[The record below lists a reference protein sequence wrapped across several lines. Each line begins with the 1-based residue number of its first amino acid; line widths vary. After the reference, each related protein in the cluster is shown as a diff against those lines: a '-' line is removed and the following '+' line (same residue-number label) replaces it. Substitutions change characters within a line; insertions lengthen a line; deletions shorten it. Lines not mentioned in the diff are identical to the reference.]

1 MRLLFL
7 LLITTLMLLAEE
19 TISLNAKTP
28 TDDTPIKLVH
38 WQNALKEIQPDSNA
52 LATPLIKAVQT
63 TLTFETPFNKTPK
76 IMEVE
81 GQKVIV
87 LKNAKLDSKKTM
99 DFKEA
104 SLNALEMFSYQND
117 IYLLSKKAKAE
128 LEIQASNSKDK
139 KQLRFLFLPK
149 GFHLAPLPSLKEKSQ
164 HANLAS
170 QDEKERAKNP
180 SNALE
185 LKPPLD
191 LSHAYKVLAVIAV
204 LLLILYVIKKKIVP
218 TQGSFSAKDFKLEVS
233 VLGRVGAN
241 HKIISI
247 ETNKERYLVLLSDKY
262 SLLLDKI
269 SPKTSKEELIKEAEN
284 NIKNSK
290 LGNLYAGKF

>member
-1 MRLLFL
+1 MKALFL
-7 LLITTLMLLAEE
+7 LLSAVLMLLAEE
-19 TISLNAKTP
+19 KIPLN
-28 TDDTPIKLVH
+28 DDAPIKLVH
-38 WQNALKEIQPDSNA
+38 WQNALKEVQPDSNA
-52 LATPLIKAVQT
+52 PATPPIKAVQT

-87 LKNAKLDSKKTM
+87 LKNAQLDSKKMM

-117 IYLLSKKAKAE
+117 IYLLSKKAKVE

-149 GFHLAPLPSLKEKSQ
+149 GFHLAPPPSLKEKSQ
-164 HANLAS
+164 HANLAN

-180 SNALE
+180 SNTLE

-191 LSHAYKVLAVIAV
+191 LSHAYKALAVIAT
-204 LLLILYVIKKKIVP
+204 LLLILYIIKKKIVP
-218 TQGSFSAKDFKLEVS
+218 TQRSFSAKDFKLEVS

-262 SLLLDKI
+262 GLLLDKI

>member
-7 LLITTLMLLAEE
+7 LLSATLMLLAEE
-19 TISLNAKTP
+19 KIPLN
-28 TDDTPIKLVH
+28 DDAPIKLVH
-38 WQNALKEIQPDSNA
+38 WQNALKEVQPDSNA
-52 LATPLIKAVQT
+52 QATPPIKAVQT

-87 LKNAKLDSKKTM
+87 LKNVQLDSKKMM

-117 IYLLSKKAKAE
+117 IYLLSKKAKME

-139 KQLRFLFLPK
+139 KRLRFLFLPK
-149 GFHLAPLPSLKEKSQ
+149 GFHLAPPPSLKEQSQ

-170 QDEKERAKNP
+170 QDGKEQPQSPLNT
-180 SNALE
+180 LE

-191 LSHAYKVLAVIAV
+191 LSHAYKALAVIAA
-204 LLLILYVIKKKIVP
+204 LLLILYIIKKKIVP
-218 TQGSFSAKDFKLEVS
+218 TQGSFSAKDFKLEIS

-262 SLLLDKI
+262 GLLLDKI

>member
-1 MRLLFL
+1 MKALFL
-7 LLITTLMLLAEE
+7 LLSAVLMLLAEE
-19 TISLNAKTP
+19 KIPLN
-28 TDDTPIKLVH
+28 DDAPIKLVH
-38 WQNALKEIQPDSNA
+38 WQNALKEVQPDSNA
-52 LATPLIKAVQT
+52 PATPPIKAVQT

-87 LKNAKLDSKKTM
+87 LKNAQLDSKKTM

-117 IYLLSKKAKAE
+117 IYLLSKKATTE

-139 KQLRFLFLPK
+139 KRLRFLFLLK

-164 HANLAS
+164 QTNLAQKDTNEQPQS
-170 QDEKERAKNP
+170 PLNT
-180 SNALE
+180 LE

-191 LSHAYKVLAVIAV
+191 LSHAYKALAVIAA
-204 LLLILYVIKKKIVP
+204 LLLILYIIKKKIVP
-218 TQGSFSAKDFKLEVS
+218 TQRSFSAKDFKLEVS

-262 SLLLDKI
+262 GLLLDKI

>member
-7 LLITTLMLLAEE
+7 LLSVAFMLLAEE
-19 TISLNAKTP
+19 KIPLN
-28 TDDTPIKLVH
+28 DDAPIKLVH
-38 WQNALKEIQPDSNA
+38 WQNTLKEVQPNSNA
-52 LATPLIKAVQT
+52 LTTPPIKAVQT

-117 IYLLSKKAKAE
+117 IYLLSKKATTE

-139 KQLRFLFLPK
+139 KRLRFLFLPK
-149 GFHLAPLPSLKEKSQ
+149 GFHLAPSHEEKSQ

-170 QDEKERAKNP
+170 QDEKEQPQSPLNT
-180 SNALE
+180 LE

-191 LSHAYKVLAVIAV
+191 LSHAYKALAVIVA
-204 LLLILYVIKKKIVP
+204 LLLILYIIKKKIVP
-218 TQGSFSAKDFKLEVS
+218 TQGSFSTKDFKLEIS

-262 SLLLDKI
+262 GLLLDKI

-290 LGNLYAGKF
+290 LGNLYARKF

>member
-7 LLITTLMLLAEE
+7 LLSATLMLLAEE
-19 TISLNAKTP
+19 KIPLN
-28 TDDTPIKLVH
+28 DDAPIKLVH
-38 WQNALKEIQPDSNA
+38 WQNVLKEVQPDSNA
-52 LATPLIKAVQT
+52 LTTPPIKAVQT

-87 LKNAKLDSKKTM
+87 LKNAKLDSKKMM

-117 IYLLSKKAKAE
+117 IYLLSKKATTE

-139 KQLRFLFLPK
+139 KRLRFLFLPK
-149 GFHLAPLPSLKEKSQ
+149 GFHLAPPPSLKEQSQ
-164 HANLAS
+164 QTNLAQKDTNEQPQS
-170 QDEKERAKNP
+170 P
-180 SNALE
+180 LNALE

-191 LSHAYKVLAVIAV
+191 LSHAYKGLAVIAV

-218 TQGSFSAKDFKLEVS
+218 TQRSFSTKDFKLEVS

-262 SLLLDKI
+262 GLLLDKI

>member
-1 MRLLFL
+1 MKALFL
-7 LLITTLMLLAEE
+7 LLSTVLMLLAEE
-19 TISLNAKTP
+19 KIPLN
-28 TDDTPIKLVH
+28 DDAPIKLVH

-52 LATPLIKAVQT
+52 LATPPIKAVQT

-87 LKNAKLDSKKTM
+87 LKNAQLDSKKMM

-104 SLNALEMFSYQND
+104 SLNVLEMFSYQND
-117 IYLLSKKAKAE
+117 IYLLSKKAKVE

-139 KQLRFLFLPK
+139 KRIRFLFLPK
-149 GFHLAPLPSLKEKSQ
+149 GFHLAPPPSLKEKSQ

-170 QDEKERAKNP
+170 QDEKERAKSP

-191 LSHAYKVLAVIAV
+191 LSHAYKALAVIAA
-204 LLLILYVIKKKIVP
+204 LLLILYIIKKKIVP
-218 TQGSFSAKDFKLEVS
+218 TQGSFSTKDFKLEIS

-262 SLLLDKI
+262 GLLLDKI

>member
-7 LLITTLMLLAEE
+7 LLSATLMLLAEE
-19 TISLNAKTP
+19 TTSLNAKTP
-28 TDDTPIKLVH
+28 TDDAPIKLVH
-38 WQNALKEIQPDSNA
+38 WQNALKEVQPDSNA
-52 LATPLIKAVQT
+52 LTTPPIKAVQT

-87 LKNAKLDSKKTM
+87 LKNAQLDSKKTM

-170 QDEKERAKNP
+170 QDEKEQPQSPLNT
-180 SNALE
+180 LE

-191 LSHAYKVLAVIAV
+191 LSHAYKALAVIAA

-218 TQGSFSAKDFKLEVS
+218 TQRSFSAKDFKLEVS

-262 SLLLDKI
+262 GLLLDKI

>member
-7 LLITTLMLLAEE
+7 ILSATLMLLADEK
-19 TISLNAKTP
+19 IPLN
-28 TDDTPIKLVH
+28 DDAPIKLTH
-38 WQNALKEIQPDSNA
+38 WQNVLKEVQPDEN
-52 LATPLIKAVQT
+52 TKMPPIKAVQT

-117 IYLLSKKAKAE
+117 IYLLSKKAKD
-128 LEIQASNSKDK
+128 LEVQASSSKDK
-139 KQLRFLFLPK
+139 KQIRFLFLPK
-149 GFHLAPLPSLKEKSQ
+149 GFHLAPPPSLKENSQ
-164 HANLAS
+164 QTNLAQKDANEQS
-170 QDEKERAKNP
+170 Q
-180 SNALE
+180 SSLNALE

-191 LSHAYKVLAVIAV
+191 LSHAYKALAVIAV
-204 LLLILYVIKKKIVP
+204 LLLILYIIKKKIVP
-218 TQGSFSAKDFKLEVS
+218 TQGSFSAKDFKLEIS
-233 VLGRVGAN
+233 VLGRVDAR

-247 ETNKERYLVLLSDKY
+247 ETHKERYLVLLSDKY
-262 SLLLDKI
+262 GLLLDKI
-269 SPKTSKEELIKEAEN
+269 SPKTSKEELIKETEN

-290 LGNLYAGKF
+290 LGNLYARKF

>member
-7 LLITTLMLLAEE
+7 LLSATLMLLAEE
-19 TISLNAKTP
+19 KIPLN
-28 TDDTPIKLVH
+28 DDAPIKLVH
-38 WQNALKEIQPDSNA
+38 WQNALKEVQPDSNA
-52 LATPLIKAVQT
+52 PATPPIKAVQT

-87 LKNAKLDSKKTM
+87 LKNAQLDSKKTM

-117 IYLLSKKAKAE
+117 IYLLSKKAKME

-149 GFHLAPLPSLKEKSQ
+149 GFHLAPPPSLKEQSQ
-164 HANLAS
+164 QTNLAQKDTNEQPQS
-170 QDEKERAKNP
+170 PLNT
-180 SNALE
+180 LE

-191 LSHAYKVLAVIAV
+191 LSHAYKALAVIAT
-204 LLLILYVIKKKIVP
+204 LLLILYIIKKKIVP

-233 VLGRVGAN
+233 VLGRVDAN

-262 SLLLDKI
+262 GLLLDKI

>member
-7 LLITTLMLLAEE
+7 LLSATFMLLAEE
-19 TISLNAKTP
+19 KIPLN
-28 TDDTPIKLVH
+28 DDAPIKLVH
-38 WQNALKEIQPDSNA
+38 WQNALKEVQPDSNDS
-52 LATPLIKAVQT
+52 ATPPIKAVQT

-117 IYLLSKKAKAE
+117 IYLLSKKAKVE

-139 KQLRFLFLPK
+139 KQIRFLFLPK
-149 GFHLAPLPSLKEKSQ
+149 GFHLAPSHEEKHQ

-170 QDEKERAKNP
+170 QDEKERVKSPLNT
-180 SNALE
+180 LE

-191 LSHAYKVLAVIAV
+191 LSHAYKALAVIVA
-204 LLLILYVIKKKIVP
+204 LLLILYIIKKKIVP
-218 TQGSFSAKDFKLEVS
+218 AQGSFSAKDFKLEIS
-233 VLGRVGAN
+233 VLGRVDAN

-262 SLLLDKI
+262 GLLLDKI

>member
-7 LLITTLMLLAEE
+7 LLSTTLMLLAEE
-19 TISLNAKTP
+19 KIPLN
-28 TDDTPIKLVH
+28 DDAPIKLVH

-52 LATPLIKAVQT
+52 SATPPIKAVQT

-87 LKNAKLDSKKTM
+87 LKNAQLDSKKMM

-117 IYLLSKKAKAE
+117 IYLLSKKATTE

-139 KQLRFLFLPK
+139 KRLRFLFLPK
-149 GFHLAPLPSLKEKSQ
+149 DFHLAPPPSLKEQSQ

-180 SNALE
+180 LNTLE

-191 LSHAYKVLAVIAV
+191 LSHAYKALAVIAA
-204 LLLILYVIKKKIVP
+204 LLLILYIIKKKIVP

-262 SLLLDKI
+262 GLLLDKI
-269 SPKTSKEELIKEAEN
+269 SPKISKEELIKEAEN

-290 LGNLYAGKF
+290 LGNLYDGKF

>member
-7 LLITTLMLLAEE
+7 LLSATFMLLAEE
-19 TISLNAKTP
+19 KIPLS
-28 TDDTPIKLVH
+28 DDAPIKLVH
-38 WQNALKEIQPDSNA
+38 WQNALKEVQPDSNTST
-52 LATPLIKAVQT
+52 TPPIKAVQT

-117 IYLLSKKAKAE
+117 IYLLSKKAKVE

-149 GFHLAPLPSLKEKSQ
+149 GFHLAPSHEEKSQ
-164 HANLAS
+164 HANLIS
-170 QDEKERAKNP
+170 QDEKERAKSPLNT
-180 SNALE
+180 LE

-191 LSHAYKVLAVIAV
+191 LSHAYKALAVIAA
-204 LLLILYVIKKKIVP
+204 LLLILYIIKKKIVP
-218 TQGSFSAKDFKLEVS
+218 AQGSFSTKDFKLEIS
-233 VLGRVGAN
+233 VLCRIDAN

-262 SLLLDKI
+262 GLLLDKI

>member
-7 LLITTLMLLAEE
+7 LLSATLMLLAEE
-19 TISLNAKTP
+19 KIPLN
-28 TDDTPIKLVH
+28 DDAPIKLVH
-38 WQNALKEIQPDSNA
+38 WQNALKEVQPDSNA
-52 LATPLIKAVQT
+52 SATPPIKAVQT

-87 LKNAKLDSKKTM
+87 LKNAKLDSKKMM

-117 IYLLSKKAKAE
+117 IYLLSKKAKVE

-149 GFHLAPLPSLKEKSQ
+149 GFHLAPPPGLKEKSQ

-170 QDEKERAKNP
+170 QDEKEQP
-180 SNALE
+180 QSLSNTLE

-191 LSHAYKVLAVIAV
+191 LSHAYKALAVIAA

-218 TQGSFSAKDFKLEVS
+218 TQRSFSAKDFKLEVS
-233 VLGRVGAN
+233 VLGRVDAN

-262 SLLLDKI
+262 GLLLDKI

>member
-7 LLITTLMLLAEE
+7 LLSATLMLLAEE
-19 TISLNAKTP
+19 KIPLN
-28 TDDTPIKLVH
+28 DDAPIKLVH

-52 LATPLIKAVQT
+52 SAIPPIKAVQT

-81 GQKVIV
+81 GQKMIV

-117 IYLLSKKAKAE
+117 IYLLSKKAKME

-149 GFHLAPLPSLKEKSQ
+149 GFHLAPPPSLKEQSQ

-170 QDEKERAKNP
+170 QDGKERAKSPLNT
-180 SNALE
+180 LE

-191 LSHAYKVLAVIAV
+191 LSHAYKALAVIAA
-204 LLLILYVIKKKIVP
+204 LLLILYIIKKKIVP
-218 TQGSFSAKDFKLEVS
+218 TQGSFSAKDFKLEIS

-247 ETNKERYLVLLSDKY
+247 EINKERYLVLLSDKY
-262 SLLLDKI
+262 GLLLDKI
-269 SPKTSKEELIKEAEN
+269 SPKISKEELIKEAEN

>member
-7 LLITTLMLLAEE
+7 LLSVAFMLLAEE

-28 TDDTPIKLVH
+28 TDDAPIKLMH
-38 WQNALKEIQPDSNA
+38 WQNALKEVQPDSNA
-52 LATPLIKAVQT
+52 SATPPIKAVQT

-117 IYLLSKKAKAE
+117 IYLLSKKATTE

-149 GFHLAPLPSLKEKSQ
+149 GFHLAPPPSLKEQSQ

-170 QDEKERAKNP
+170 QDGKERAKSSLNT
-180 SNALE
+180 LE

-191 LSHAYKVLAVIAV
+191 LSHAYKALAVIVA
-204 LLLILYVIKKKIVP
+204 LLLILYIIKKKIVP

-262 SLLLDKI
+262 GLLLDKI

>member
-1 MRLLFL
+1 
-7 LLITTLMLLAEE
+7 MLLAEE
-19 TISLNAKTP
+19 KIPLN
-28 TDDTPIKLVH
+28 DDVPIKLMH
-38 WQNALKEIQPDSNA
+38 WQNTLKEVQPDSNA
-52 LATPLIKAVQT
+52 LATPPIKAVQT

-87 LKNAKLDSKKTM
+87 LKNAKLDSKKMM

-117 IYLLSKKAKAE
+117 IYLLSKKATTE

-149 GFHLAPLPSLKEKSQ
+149 GFHLAPPPNLKEKSQ
-164 HANLAS
+164 QTNLAQKDTNEQPQS
-170 QDEKERAKNP
+170 PLNT
-180 SNALE
+180 LE

-191 LSHAYKVLAVIAV
+191 LSHAYKALAVIAT

-233 VLGRVGAN
+233 VLGRIDAN

-262 SLLLDKI
+262 GLLLDKI

>member
-7 LLITTLMLLAEE
+7 LLSATLMLLAEE
-19 TISLNAKTP
+19 KIPLN
-28 TDDTPIKLVH
+28 DDAPIKLVH

-52 LATPLIKAVQT
+52 LTTPPIKAVQT

-87 LKNAKLDSKKTM
+87 LKNAKLDSKKMM

-117 IYLLSKKAKAE
+117 IYLLSKKAKVE

-149 GFHLAPLPSLKEKSQ
+149 GFHLAPPPSLKEQSQ
-164 HANLAS
+164 QTNLAQKDTNEQPQS
-170 QDEKERAKNP
+170 PLNT
-180 SNALE
+180 LE

-191 LSHAYKVLAVIAV
+191 LSHAYKALAVIAA
-204 LLLILYVIKKKIVP
+204 LLLILYIIKKKIVP
-218 TQGSFSAKDFKLEVS
+218 TQGSFSAKDFKLEIS

-262 SLLLDKI
+262 GLLLDKI

>member
-7 LLITTLMLLAEE
+7 LLSAVLMLLAEE
-19 TISLNAKTP
+19 KIPLN
-28 TDDTPIKLVH
+28 DDAPIKLVH
-38 WQNALKEIQPDSNA
+38 WQNTLKEVQPNSNA
-52 LATPLIKAVQT
+52 LTTPPIKAVQT

-117 IYLLSKKAKAE
+117 IYLLSKKATTE

-139 KQLRFLFLPK
+139 KRLRFLFLPK
-149 GFHLAPLPSLKEKSQ
+149 GFHLAPPPSLKEKSQ
-164 HANLAS
+164 QTNLAQKDTNEQPQS
-170 QDEKERAKNP
+170 PLNT
-180 SNALE
+180 LE

-191 LSHAYKVLAVIAV
+191 LSHAYKALAVIAT
-204 LLLILYVIKKKIVP
+204 LLLILYIIKKKIVP

-262 SLLLDKI
+262 GLLLDKI

>member
-7 LLITTLMLLAEE
+7 LLSAALMLLAEE
-19 TISLNAKTP
+19 KIPLN
-28 TDDTPIKLVH
+28 DDAPIKLVH

-52 LATPLIKAVQT
+52 LTTPPIKAVQT

-76 IMEVE
+76 IMEVG

-87 LKNAKLDSKKTM
+87 LKNAKLDSKKMM

-117 IYLLSKKAKAE
+117 IYLLSKKATTE

-139 KQLRFLFLPK
+139 KRIRFLFLPR
-149 GFHLAPLPSLKEKSQ
+149 GFHLAPPPNLKEKSQ
-164 HANLAS
+164 QTNLTQKDTNEQPQS
-170 QDEKERAKNP
+170 P
-180 SNALE
+180 LNALE

-191 LSHAYKVLAVIAV
+191 LSHAYKGLAVIVA
-204 LLLILYVIKKKIVP
+204 LLLILYIIKKKIVP

-233 VLGRVGAN
+233 VLGRVDAN

-262 SLLLDKI
+262 GLLLDKI

-290 LGNLYAGKF
+290 LGNLYDGKF

>member
-7 LLITTLMLLAEE
+7 LLSAAFMLLAEE
-19 TISLNAKTP
+19 KIPLN
-28 TDDTPIKLVH
+28 DDAPIKLAH

-52 LATPLIKAVQT
+52 SATPPIKAVQT

-117 IYLLSKKAKAE
+117 IYLLSKKAKME

-139 KQLRFLFLPK
+139 KRLRFLFLPK
-149 GFHLAPLPSLKEKSQ
+149 GFHLAPSHEEQSQ
-164 HANLAS
+164 HANLVS
-170 QDEKERAKNP
+170 QDKKERAKSP
-180 SNALE
+180 LNALE
-185 LKPPLD
+185 LKPPLN
-191 LSHAYKVLAVIAV
+191 LSHAYKALAVIAA
-204 LLLILYVIKKKIVP
+204 LLLILYIIKKKIVP
-218 TQGSFSAKDFKLEVS
+218 TQGSFSAKDFKLEIS

-262 SLLLDKI
+262 GLLLDKI

>member
-7 LLITTLMLLAEE
+7 LLSATLMLLAEE
-19 TISLNAKTP
+19 KIPLN
-28 TDDTPIKLVH
+28 DDAPIKLVH

-52 LATPLIKAVQT
+52 LATPPIKAVQT

-87 LKNAKLDSKKTM
+87 LKNVQLDSKKMM

-117 IYLLSKKAKAE
+117 IYLLSKKAKVE

-149 GFHLAPLPSLKEKSQ
+149 GFHLAPPPSLKEKSQ

-191 LSHAYKVLAVIAV
+191 LSHAYKALAVIAT
-204 LLLILYVIKKKIVP
+204 LLLILYIIKKKIVP
-218 TQGSFSAKDFKLEVS
+218 TQGSFSTKDFKLEIS

-262 SLLLDKI
+262 GLLLDKI

>member
-7 LLITTLMLLAEE
+7 LLSATLMLLAEE
-19 TISLNAKTP
+19 KIPLN
-28 TDDTPIKLVH
+28 DDAPIKLVH
-38 WQNALKEIQPDSNA
+38 WQNALKEVQPDSNA
-52 LATPLIKAVQT
+52 PATPPIKAVQT

-87 LKNAKLDSKKTM
+87 LKNAKLDSKKMM

-117 IYLLSKKAKAE
+117 IYLLSKKAKVE

-149 GFHLAPLPSLKEKSQ
+149 GFHLAPPPNLKEKSQ
-164 HANLAS
+164 QTNLAQKDTNEQPQS
-170 QDEKERAKNP
+170 PLNT
-180 SNALE
+180 LE

-191 LSHAYKVLAVIAV
+191 LSHAYKALAVIAT
-204 LLLILYVIKKKIVP
+204 LLLILYIIKKKIVP

-262 SLLLDKI
+262 GLLLDKI

>member
-7 LLITTLMLLAEE
+7 LLSATLMLLAEE
-19 TISLNAKTP
+19 KIPLN
-28 TDDTPIKLVH
+28 DDAPIKLVH

-52 LATPLIKAVQT
+52 LATPPIKAVQT

-87 LKNAKLDSKKTM
+87 LKNVQLDSKKMM

-128 LEIQASNSKDK
+128 AELEIQASNSKDK

-149 GFHLAPLPSLKEKSQ
+149 GFHLAPPPSLKEKSQ
-164 HANLAS
+164 QTNLAQKDTNEQPQS
-170 QDEKERAKNP
+170 PLNT
-180 SNALE
+180 LE

-191 LSHAYKVLAVIAV
+191 LSHAYKALAVIVA

-218 TQGSFSAKDFKLEVS
+218 TQRSFSTKDFKLEVS

-262 SLLLDKI
+262 GLLLDKI

>member
-7 LLITTLMLLAEE
+7 LLSATLMLLAEE
-19 TISLNAKTP
+19 KIPLS
-28 TDDTPIKLVH
+28 DDAPIKLVH
-38 WQNALKEIQPDSNA
+38 WQNALKEVQPDSNA
-52 LATPLIKAVQT
+52 PATPPIKAVQT

-81 GQKVIV
+81 GQKVIIF
-87 LKNAKLDSKKTM
+87 KNAQLDSKKTM

-117 IYLLSKKAKAE
+117 IYLLSKKAKAG
-128 LEIQASNSKDK
+128 LEIQASSSKDK

-149 GFHLAPLPSLKEKSQ
+149 GFHLAPPPSLKEKSQ

-170 QDEKERAKNP
+170 QDEKEQPQSP

-191 LSHAYKVLAVIAV
+191 LSHAYKGLAVIAV

-218 TQGSFSAKDFKLEVS
+218 TPGSFLKKDLKLDIS
-233 VLGRVGAN
+233 VLGRIDAN

-262 SLLLDKI
+262 GLLLDKI

-284 NIKNSK
+284 KIKNSK

>member
-1 MRLLFL
+1 MKALFL
-7 LLITTLMLLAEE
+7 LLSAVLMLLAEE
-19 TISLNAKTP
+19 KIPLN
-28 TDDTPIKLVH
+28 DDAPIKLVH
-38 WQNALKEIQPDSNA
+38 WQNALKEVQPDSNA
-52 LATPLIKAVQT
+52 SATPPIKAVQT

-87 LKNAKLDSKKTM
+87 LKNAKLDSKKMM

-117 IYLLSKKAKAE
+117 IYLLSKKAKVE

-149 GFHLAPLPSLKEKSQ
+149 GFHLAPPPNLKEKSQ
-164 HANLAS
+164 QTNLAQKDTNEQPQS
-170 QDEKERAKNP
+170 PLDT
-180 SNALE
+180 LE

-191 LSHAYKVLAVIAV
+191 LSHAYKALAVIAT
-204 LLLILYVIKKKIVP
+204 LLLILYIIKKKIVP
-218 TQGSFSAKDFKLEVS
+218 TQRSFSAKDFKLEVS

-262 SLLLDKI
+262 GLLLDKI

>member
-1 MRLLFL
+1 MKALFL
-7 LLITTLMLLAEE
+7 LLSAVLMLLAEE
-19 TISLNAKTP
+19 KIPLN
-28 TDDTPIKLVH
+28 DDAPIKLAH

-52 LATPLIKAVQT
+52 LATPPIKAVQT

-117 IYLLSKKAKAE
+117 IYLLSKKATTE
-128 LEIQASNSKDK
+128 LEIQASSSKDK

-149 GFHLAPLPSLKEKSQ
+149 GFHLAPPPSLKEQSQ
-164 HANLAS
+164 QTNLTQKDTNEQPQS
-170 QDEKERAKNP
+170 P
-180 SNALE
+180 LNALE

-191 LSHAYKVLAVIAV
+191 LSHAYKGLAVIVA

-218 TQGSFSAKDFKLEVS
+218 TQRSFSTKDFKLEVS
-233 VLGRVGAN
+233 VLGRVDAN

-262 SLLLDKI
+262 GLLLDKI

-284 NIKNSK
+284 KIKNSK

>member
-7 LLITTLMLLAEE
+7 LLSAVLMLLAEE
-19 TISLNAKTP
+19 KIPLN
-28 TDDTPIKLVH
+28 DDAPIKLVH

-52 LATPLIKAVQT
+52 LATPPIKAVQT

-117 IYLLSKKAKAE
+117 IYLLSKKAKVE

-139 KQLRFLFLPK
+139 KRLRFLFLPK
-149 GFHLAPLPSLKEKSQ
+149 GFHLAPPPSLKEKSQ
-164 HANLAS
+164 QTNLAQKDTNEQPQS
-170 QDEKERAKNP
+170 PLNT
-180 SNALE
+180 LE

-191 LSHAYKVLAVIAV
+191 LSHAYKALAVIVA
-204 LLLILYVIKKKIVP
+204 LLLILYVIKKKLFP
-218 TQGSFSAKDFKLEVS
+218 
-233 VLGRVGAN
+233 
-241 HKIISI
+241 HKGLFLQKI
-247 ETNKERYLVLLSDKY
+247 LS
-262 SLLLDKI
+262 
-269 SPKTSKEELIKEAEN
+269 
-284 NIKNSK
+284 
-290 LGNLYAGKF
+290 

>member
-7 LLITTLMLLAEE
+7 LLSATFMLLAEE
-19 TISLNAKTP
+19 KIPLN
-28 TDDTPIKLVH
+28 DDAPIKLVH
-38 WQNALKEIQPDSNA
+38 WQNALKEVQPDSNDS
-52 LATPLIKAVQT
+52 ATPPIKAVQT

-81 GQKVIV
+81 RQKVIV

-117 IYLLSKKAKAE
+117 IYLLSKKAKVE

-139 KQLRFLFLPK
+139 KRLRFLFLPK
-149 GFHLAPLPSLKEKSQ
+149 GFHLAPSHEEKSQ
-164 HANLAS
+164 HANLIS
-170 QDEKERAKNP
+170 QDEKEQAKNP
-180 SNALE
+180 LNTLE

-191 LSHAYKVLAVIAV
+191 LSHAYKALAVIAA
-204 LLLILYVIKKKIVP
+204 LLLILYIIKKKIVP
-218 TQGSFSAKDFKLEVS
+218 AQGSFSAKDFKLEIS
-233 VLGRVGAN
+233 VLGRVDAN

-262 SLLLDKI
+262 GLLLDKI

>member
-1 MRLLFL
+1 
-7 LLITTLMLLAEE
+7 MLLAEE
-19 TISLNAKTP
+19 KIPLN
-28 TDDTPIKLVH
+28 DDAPIKLVH
-38 WQNALKEIQPDSNA
+38 WQNALKEVQPDSNA
-52 LATPLIKAVQT
+52 LTTPPIKAVQT

-87 LKNAKLDSKKTM
+87 LKNAQLDSKKMM

-117 IYLLSKKAKAE
+117 IYLLSKKATTE

-139 KQLRFLFLPK
+139 KRLRFLFLPK
-149 GFHLAPLPSLKEKSQ
+149 GFHLAPPPSLKEQSQ

-170 QDEKERAKNP
+170 QNGKERAKSPLNT
-180 SNALE
+180 LE

-191 LSHAYKVLAVIAV
+191 LSHAYKALAVIAT
-204 LLLILYVIKKKIVP
+204 LLLILYIIKKKIVP
-218 TQGSFSAKDFKLEVS
+218 TQGSFSAKDFKLEIS

-262 SLLLDKI
+262 GLLLDKI

>member
-7 LLITTLMLLAEE
+7 LLSATLMLLAEE
-19 TISLNAKTP
+19 KIPLN
-28 TDDTPIKLVH
+28 DDAPIKLVH
-38 WQNALKEIQPDSNA
+38 WQNALKEVQPDSNA
-52 LATPLIKAVQT
+52 SATPPIKAVQT

-87 LKNAKLDSKKTM
+87 LKNAQLDSKKMM

-117 IYLLSKKAKAE
+117 IYLLSKKAKME

-149 GFHLAPLPSLKEKSQ
+149 GFHLAPPPSLKEKSQ

-170 QDEKERAKNP
+170 QDGKERAKSP
-180 SNALE
+180 LNALE

-191 LSHAYKVLAVIAV
+191 LSHAYKALAVIAA
-204 LLLILYVIKKKIVP
+204 LLLILYIIKKKIVP
-218 TQGSFSAKDFKLEVS
+218 AQGSFSAKDFKLEVS

-262 SLLLDKI
+262 GLLLDKI

>member
-7 LLITTLMLLAEE
+7 LLSAALMLLAEE
-19 TISLNAKTP
+19 KIPLN
-28 TDDTPIKLVH
+28 DDAPIKLVH

-52 LATPLIKAVQT
+52 LTTPPIKAVQT

-87 LKNAKLDSKKTM
+87 LKNAKLDSKKMM

-117 IYLLSKKAKAE
+117 IYLLSKKATTE

-139 KQLRFLFLPK
+139 KRIRFLFLPR
-149 GFHLAPLPSLKEKSQ
+149 GFHLAPPPNLKEKSQ
-164 HANLAS
+164 QTNLTQKDTNEQPQS
-170 QDEKERAKNP
+170 P
-180 SNALE
+180 LNALE

-191 LSHAYKVLAVIAV
+191 LSHAYKGLAVIVA
-204 LLLILYVIKKKIVP
+204 LLLILYIIKKKIVP

-262 SLLLDKI
+262 GLLLDKI

-290 LGNLYAGKF
+290 LGNLYDGKF

>member
-7 LLITTLMLLAEE
+7 LLSATLMLLAEE
-19 TISLNAKTP
+19 KIPLN
-28 TDDTPIKLVH
+28 DDAPIKLVH

-63 TLTFETPFNKTPK
+63 TLAFETPFNKTPK

-87 LKNAKLDSKKTM
+87 LKNAQLDSKKM
-99 DFKEA
+99 VDFKEA
-104 SLNALEMFSYQND
+104 SLNVLEMFSYQND
-117 IYLLSKKAKAE
+117 IYLLSKKAKVE
-128 LEIQASNSKDK
+128 LEIQASSSKDK

-149 GFHLAPLPSLKEKSQ
+149 GFHLAPPPSLKEKSQ
-164 HANLAS
+164 QTNLAQKDTNEQPQS
-170 QDEKERAKNP
+170 PLNT
-180 SNALE
+180 LE

-191 LSHAYKVLAVIAV
+191 LSHAYKALAVIAA

-262 SLLLDKI
+262 GLLLDKI

>member
-7 LLITTLMLLAEE
+7 LLSATLMLLAEE
-19 TISLNAKTP
+19 KIPLN
-28 TDDTPIKLVH
+28 DDAPIKLVH

-52 LATPLIKAVQT
+52 LTTPPIKAVQT

-87 LKNAKLDSKKTM
+87 LKNAKLDSKKMM

-117 IYLLSKKAKAE
+117 IYLLSKKAKVE

-149 GFHLAPLPSLKEKSQ
+149 GFHLAPPPSLKEKSQ
-164 HANLAS
+164 QTNLAQKDTNEQPQS
-170 QDEKERAKNP
+170 PLNT
-180 SNALE
+180 LE

-191 LSHAYKVLAVIAV
+191 LSHAYKALAVIAA
-204 LLLILYVIKKKIVP
+204 LLLILYIIKKKVVP

-262 SLLLDKI
+262 GLLLDKI

>member
-7 LLITTLMLLAEE
+7 LLSATLMLLAEE
-19 TISLNAKTP
+19 KIPLN
-28 TDDTPIKLVH
+28 DDAPIKLVH
-38 WQNALKEIQPDSNA
+38 WQNALKEVQPDSNA
-52 LATPLIKAVQT
+52 LTTPPIKAVQT

-87 LKNAKLDSKKTM
+87 LKNAKLDSKKMM

-117 IYLLSKKAKAE
+117 IYLLSKKATTE

-139 KQLRFLFLPK
+139 KRLRFLFLPK
-149 GFHLAPLPSLKEKSQ
+149 GFHLAPPPSLKEQSQ

-170 QDEKERAKNP
+170 QDEKEQP
-180 SNALE
+180 QSPLNALE

-191 LSHAYKVLAVIAV
+191 LSHAYKALAVIAA
-204 LLLILYVIKKKIVP
+204 LLLILYIIKKKIVP
-218 TQGSFSAKDFKLEVS
+218 TQASFSAKDFKLEIS

-262 SLLLDKI
+262 GLLLDKI

>member
-7 LLITTLMLLAEE
+7 LLSATLMLLAEE
-19 TISLNAKTP
+19 KTP
-28 TDDTPIKLVH
+28 LSDDAPIKLMH

-52 LATPLIKAVQT
+52 PATPPIKAVQT

-87 LKNAKLDSKKTM
+87 LKNAKLDSKKMM

-117 IYLLSKKAKAE
+117 IYLLSKKATTE

-149 GFHLAPLPSLKEKSQ
+149 GFHLAPPPNLKEKSQ
-164 HANLAS
+164 QTNLAQKDTNEQPQS
-170 QDEKERAKNP
+170 PLNT
-180 SNALE
+180 LE

-191 LSHAYKVLAVIAV
+191 LSHAYKALAVIAT
-204 LLLILYVIKKKIVP
+204 LLLILYIIKKKIVP

-233 VLGRVGAN
+233 VLGRVDAN

-262 SLLLDKI
+262 GLLLDKI

-284 NIKNSK
+284 KIKNSK

>member
-7 LLITTLMLLAEE
+7 LLSAAFMLLAEE
-19 TISLNAKTP
+19 KIPLN
-28 TDDTPIKLVH
+28 DDAPIKLVH
-38 WQNALKEIQPDSNA
+38 WQNALKEVQPDSNA
-52 LATPLIKAVQT
+52 QATPPIKAVQT

-117 IYLLSKKAKAE
+117 IYLLSKKVTTE

-149 GFHLAPLPSLKEKSQ
+149 GFHLAPPPSLKEQSQ

-170 QDEKERAKNP
+170 QDEKERAKSPLNT
-180 SNALE
+180 LE

-191 LSHAYKVLAVIAV
+191 LSHAYKALAVIVA
-204 LLLILYVIKKKIVP
+204 LLLILYIIKKKIVP
-218 TQGSFSAKDFKLEVS
+218 VQGSFSAKDFKLEIS

-247 ETNKERYLVLLSDKY
+247 EINKERYLVLLSDKY

>member
-7 LLITTLMLLAEE
+7 LLSATFMLLAEE
-19 TISLNAKTP
+19 KIPLN
-28 TDDTPIKLVH
+28 DDAPIKLVH
-38 WQNALKEIQPDSNA
+38 WQNALKEVQPDSNA
-52 LATPLIKAVQT
+52 PATPPIKAVQT

-87 LKNAKLDSKKTM
+87 LKNAQLDSKKTM

-117 IYLLSKKAKAE
+117 IYLLSKKATTE

-139 KQLRFLFLPK
+139 KRLRFLFLPK
-149 GFHLAPLPSLKEKSQ
+149 GFHLAPSHEEKSQ

-170 QDEKERAKNP
+170 QDKKERAKSPLNT
-180 SNALE
+180 LE

-191 LSHAYKVLAVIAV
+191 LSHAYKALAVIAA
-204 LLLILYVIKKKIVP
+204 LLLILYIIKKKIVP

-262 SLLLDKI
+262 GLLLDKI

>member
-1 MRLLFL
+1 MRALFL
-7 LLITTLMLLAEE
+7 LLSAVLMLLAEE
-19 TISLNAKTP
+19 KIPLN
-28 TDDTPIKLVH
+28 DDAPIKLVH
-38 WQNALKEIQPDSNA
+38 WQNALKEVQPDSNA
-52 LATPLIKAVQT
+52 LATPPIKAVQT

-117 IYLLSKKAKAE
+117 IYLLSKKAKVE

-180 SNALE
+180 SNTLE

-191 LSHAYKVLAVIAV
+191 LSHAYKALAVIAT
-204 LLLILYVIKKKIVP
+204 LLLILYIIKKKIVP

-262 SLLLDKI
+262 GLLLDKI

>member
-7 LLITTLMLLAEE
+7 LLSAALMLLAEE
-19 TISLNAKTP
+19 KIPLN
-28 TDDTPIKLVH
+28 DDTPIKLVH

-52 LATPLIKAVQT
+52 LTTPPIKAVQT

-87 LKNAKLDSKKTM
+87 LKNAKLDSKKMM

-117 IYLLSKKAKAE
+117 IYLLSKKATTE

-139 KQLRFLFLPK
+139 KRIRFLFLPR
-149 GFHLAPLPSLKEKSQ
+149 GFHLAPPPNLKEKSQ
-164 HANLAS
+164 QTNLAQKDTNEQPQS
-170 QDEKERAKNP
+170 PLNT
-180 SNALE
+180 LE

-191 LSHAYKVLAVIAV
+191 LSHAYKALAVIAT
-204 LLLILYVIKKKIVP
+204 LLLILYIIKKKIVP

-247 ETNKERYLVLLSDKY
+247 KTNKERYLVLLSDKY
-262 SLLLDKI
+262 GLLLDKI
-269 SPKTSKEELIKEAEN
+269 SLKTSKEELIKEAEN

>member
-7 LLITTLMLLAEE
+7 LLSATLMLLAEE
-19 TISLNAKTP
+19 KIPLN
-28 TDDTPIKLVH
+28 DDAPIKLVH

-52 LATPLIKAVQT
+52 LTTPPIKAVQT

-87 LKNAKLDSKKTM
+87 LKNAKLDSKKMM

-104 SLNALEMFSYQND
+104 SLNALEIFSYQND

-149 GFHLAPLPSLKEKSQ
+149 GFHLAPPPNLKEKSQ

-191 LSHAYKVLAVIAV
+191 LSHAYKALAVIAT
-204 LLLILYVIKKKIVP
+204 LLLILYIIKKKIVP
-218 TQGSFSAKDFKLEVS
+218 TQRSFSAKDFKLEVS

-262 SLLLDKI
+262 GLLLDKI